1 MPVLPEAAKV
11 TLKELRTLSERAES
25 GDKEARRELREAVR
39 GAAPEVVVRASD
51 VGRRAQRMLVKTA
64 AAGDPLTEE
73 ALEARLDLMS
83 YEVAGEDPTP
93 LEVLL
98 TERVVSCWMLVEL
111 LEVLTS
117 AQLRRSG
124 AVKRVPVP
132 YLLQM
137 VRWQESAN
145 RRYLSAIRELAR
157 VRRLL
162 TPGVQIN
169 IAKQQVNMGGG
180 KGRQERAD
188 TA

>member
-1 MPVLPEAAKV
+1 MPVLPEAAKA
-11 TLKELRTLSERAES
+11 TLKELRALSERAES

-39 GAAPEVVVRASD
+39 GAAPGVVVRASD
-51 VGRRAQRMLVKTA
+51 VGRRAQRMLVETA

-73 ALEARLDLMS
+73 ALEARLDLMR

-117 AQLRRSG
+117 AQLRRKG
-124 AVKRVPVP
+124 AAKRVPVP

-137 VRWQESAN
+137 VRWQGSAN

-180 KGRQERAD
+180 MER
-188 TA
+188 